1 MSNFTTQ
8 VRYICEV
15 NAGLTESVGFD
26 QLDVVLSDENVA
38 KLFKNIT
45 YPIFDEKYRSV
56 LNKKILEHFYTRE
69 IGFET
74 VGLWKLKLRTK
85 LTDIMPYYNQ
95 LYKSELLEFNPLY
108 DVDLTTTR
116 DTTGTGEG
124 TVNSKQSG
132 TSKTESSANSTKK
145 TDSTSTG
152 ENTATGNTTNSL
164 NRARTEKDL
173 YNDTPQGGIDGL
185 ESGTYLTNARI
196 KSGTE
201 TGSDTAES
209 TSSGTNSNTFA
220 ETGSSTDKGSITGN
234 NSATRNDT
242 TNTSTT
248 EHYLETVAGKNGGA
262 SYSTRLKEFRETF
275 INIDLMVMD
284 ELQGL
289 FMGLWE

>member
-26 QLDVVLSDENVA
+26 QLDAVLSDVNVA

-45 YPIFDEKYRSV
+45 YPIFDENYRGV

-95 LYKSELLEFNPLY
+95 LYKSELLDFNPLY
-108 DVDLTTTR
+108 DVDLKTTR
-116 DTTGTGEG
+116 DTTGTGQG
-124 TVNSKQSG
+124 TATSEQSG
-132 TSKTESSANSTKK
+132 TNKTESTAESTKK
-145 TDSTSTG
+145 TDSTTTG
-152 ENTATGNTTNSL
+152 TNSATGNTTNTL
-164 NRARTEKDL
+164 NRTRTEKDL

-220 ETGSSTDKGSITGN
+220 ETGSGTDKGSITGSN
-234 NSATRNDT
+234 TAT
-242 TNTSTT
+242 
-248 EHYLETVAGKNGGA
+248 
-262 SYSTRLKEFRETF
+262 
-275 INIDLMVMD
+275 
-284 ELQGL
+284 
-289 FMGLWE
+289 